1 MLNLTNLV
9 RHRSAANS
17 SRSVEIEAMDVAELQ
32 ARVLAR
38 LSKAHEKSDIEAQD
52 AYESSSSDSSSDAER
67 IDVAPVARARKDR
80 KTVEQAQVIEAER
93 EAKKSCLSG
102 LCSRRALARWI
113 RSQRKKLKILL
124 AATTLSLLL
133 FLMSTV
139 LFLEAPKRD
148 IPDIPYHSGEIPREA
163 WLAAGWG
170 LPPVIKEE
178 RTSTSSPRAG

>member
-1 MLNLTNLV
+1 MKLETPA
-9 RHRSAANS
+9 RNS
-17 SRSVEIEAMDVAELQ
+17 SRSLEIEAMDVAELQ

-38 LSKAHEKSDIEAQD
+38 LNKGHEKSHDIEAQD
-52 AYESSSSDSSSDAER
+52 VYESSSSDSSSDAER
-67 IDVAPVARARKDR
+67 IDVPPVARARKDR
-80 KTVEQAQVIEAER
+80 KKAEQAEVIETER
-93 EAKKSCLSG
+93 ESKKSPWLTG

-113 RSQRKKLKILL
+113 RRERKKLKILL

-139 LFLEAPKRD
+139 LFLEAPKRE

-178 RTSTSSPRAG
+178 RTSTSSPKGPG